1 MIRSNYCLL
10 HNVDEQK
17 FYHIGECPYDSGGYF
32 IVKGSE
38 KVLIAQERMAFNQVY
53 VFKKSAVFNYFAT
66 VTSHL
71 EKSGRLSEMEVRMY
85 PKSMSGHTVSLLYRT
100 ESAEPADQ
108 KGPVLR
114 VKLPYVKTDIPIVI
128 VFRALGVVPDRDVLD
143 HICFRNDDHLLL
155 EMLQPSIEEAFYV
168 QTRDTALDFIG
179 RRGQV
184 EGGTMTQRQRA
195 AFDVLQMSFLPHVST
210 AEGFESRKAY
220 YLGYMANR
228 LCSAV
233 LGRRELDDRDH
244 FGNKRMDLG
253 GPLLGQL
260 FRKLFQNMAKGVRD
274 HLKAVSYFLCSTEVR
289 HTLWGISSEFVR
301 YGYARSAANS
311 TVCPE
316 QQRVQAVSGRQAPA
330 HY

>member
-1 MIRSNYCLL
+1 MTRSKFCLL
-10 HNVDEQK
+10 HEIEDSQ

-53 VFKKSAVFNYFAT
+53 VFKKTAVFDYFAT

-85 PKSMSGHTVSLLYRT
+85 PKPGNGITVRSFRDFCQSMRCRLT
-100 ESAEPADQ
+100 DQ
-108 KGPVLR
+108 GATLR
-114 VKLPYVKTDIPIVI
+114 VKLPYIKTDIPIVI
-128 VFRALGVVPDRDVLD
+128 VFRALGIVPDRDVLE
-143 HICFRNDDHLLL
+143 HICFDYKDSLML

-168 QTRDTALDFIG
+168 QDRDTALDFIG
-179 RRGQV
+179 RRGQID
-184 EGGTMTQRQRA
+184 GGTRAQRQRA

-210 AEGFESRKAY
+210 AEGFESKKAY

-228 LCSAV
+228 LCNAK

-274 HLKAVSYFLCSTEVR
+274 HLKAVSLDYR
-289 HTLWGISSEFVR
+289 PRRDKSS
-301 YGYARSAANS
+301 
-311 TVCPE
+311 
-316 QQRVQAVSGRQAPA
+316 
-330 HY
+330 